1 MVIHSKD
8 LKIFKLSLFLSL
20 YILIGS
26 RFDSLRIWLIRPY
39 RVICLEHITAT
50 LITTSLAKTFD
61 ESARVGVRDFGH
73 NPVISLTQ
81 CHFAGD
87 ELGTLLSVGE
97 SSHRNAPVGHRAPE
111 VGTANPKNII
121 NHMLQFRLVIT
132 NLIK

>member
-50 LITTSLAKTFD
+50 LITTSLAKTFE

-73 NPVISLTQ
+73 NP
-81 CHFAGD
+81 GD
-87 ELGTLLSVGE
+87 FPYPMSFCRRWTWDSSVCRRE
-97 SSHRNAPVGHRAPE
+97 QPPE
-111 VGTANPKNII
+111 YPSWPPGPRSGYCKSEK
-121 NHMLQFRLVIT
+121 H
-132 NLIK
+132 